1 MRQTDEITIQQAEED
16 LMHHFLYSQPPIKK
30 DNLFISL
37 LKKTNKA
44 GWIITFF
51 LIIFGLLG

>member
-1 MRQTDEITIQQAEED
+1 MFKNNEITTKEAEED
-16 LMHHFLYSQPPIKK
+16 LMHHFLYTNPPVKK
-30 DNLFISL
+30 QNPFITL
-37 LKKTNKA
+37 LRKTNKA

>member
-1 MRQTDEITIQQAEED
+1 MQQTDEITIKEAEED
-16 LMHHFLYSQPPIKK
+16 LMHHFLYSHPPVKK
-30 DNLFISL
+30 QNPFITL
-37 LKKTNKA
+37 LRKTNKA